1 MAAPVLGD
9 RMAALREAASEQSR
23 HLYDAL
29 VKHLK
34 DSGALAG
41 VLKGGE
47 TFPDFQLASAEGR
60 LITRD
65 HVLADGP
72 AVFVFDRGAWCP
84 YCAIAFGALEDA
96 APQIMATGA
105 KLFAITPEAG
115 GRTLRMKRERGLQFE
130 ILCDLDHV
138 LAHQCGLAFPASDE
152 LRKAYLERG
161 IDLENLYGNDA
172 WMLPAPA
179 AFVVRPDATIAY
191 AHVDA
196 DFRYRLE
203 PLEIVEILRRLV

>member
-1 MAAPVLGD
+1 MASLSLSD
-9 RMAALREAASEQSR
+9 RMAELRDAASDESRRIYDELVR
-23 HLYDAL
+23 HL
-29 VKHLK
+29 H

-41 VLKGGE
+41 VLKQGD
-47 TFPDFQLASAEGR
+47 TFPDFQLASADGR

-65 HVLADGP
+65 QALADGP
-72 AVFVFDRGAWCP
+72 AVIVFDRGGWCS
-84 YCAIAFGALEDA
+84 YCAAAFGALEEA
-96 APQIMATGA
+96 APHIMATGA

-115 GRTLRMKRERGLQFE
+115 GRTLRMKFDRGLQFE

-138 LAHQCGLAFPASDE
+138 LAHECGLVFPASDE

-161 IDLENLYGNDA
+161 INLESLYGNDA

-203 PLEIVEILRRLV
+203 PLEIVGILRRLV